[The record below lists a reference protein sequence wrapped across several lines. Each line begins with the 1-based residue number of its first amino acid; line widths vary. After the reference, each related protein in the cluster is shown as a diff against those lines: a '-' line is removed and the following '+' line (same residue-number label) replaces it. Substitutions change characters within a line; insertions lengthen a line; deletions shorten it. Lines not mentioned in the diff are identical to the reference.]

1 MQIASFIL
9 IHDRVLRQF
18 EEQLAAALPG
28 LPSPNAAF
36 TRMVPL
42 RLQELGAE
50 HPISIPFSTLFPLDQ
65 VAERQ
70 HARLLSAF
78 EDPQHPSRIGRMAE
92 TFNVPIYYVSPPRVR
107 AFATELE
114 MLHVSPALHPED
126 VETLLG
132 RHVERIELPVVTR
145 LLEAFRGDLYRVYRD
160 AADAGKGVIVLVA
173 SEPEGMTSDGEF
185 PRAA

>member
-18 EEQLAAALPG
+18 EETLAAALPA

-36 TRMVPL
+36 AHIVPS

-50 HPISIPFSTLFPLDQ
+50 HPISIPFSSLSPLDQ
-65 VAERQ
+65 VAGRQ

-92 TFNVPIYYVSPPRVR
+92 SFNVPIYYVSPPRVR
-107 AFATELE
+107 AFAAELE
-114 MLHVSPALHPED
+114 ALRVSRTLHPED

-132 RHVERIELPVVTR
+132 RHVEQTELPGVTS
-145 LLEAFRGDLYRVYRD
+145 LLEAFRHDLYRVYQD
-160 AADAGKGVIVLVA
+160 AADAGKGVVVLVA
-173 SEPEGMTSDGEF
+173 SQPDTITTDQDF